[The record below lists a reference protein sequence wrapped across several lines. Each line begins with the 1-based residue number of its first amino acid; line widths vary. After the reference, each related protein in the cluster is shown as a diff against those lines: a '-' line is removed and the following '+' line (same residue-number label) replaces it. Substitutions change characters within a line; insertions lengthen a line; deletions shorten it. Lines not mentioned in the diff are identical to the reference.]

1 VRIASVERPD
11 GSPNANGHIPCAEA
25 GVVEQDPLPLAYSGV
40 RPTCSSSA
48 ASTSVRRAAARLDA
62 ALERVIGRRS
72 AEDAAASPYGGLASR
87 GAALF
92 LDAVLTNGALLVT
105 AALVGAAGSLL
116 DVSLNGWVQ
125 AALAGS
131 LGTVLIGGYLVLIW
145 STVGQTPGMRVLGLR
160 VTDGAGRVLGAGRS
174 LLRLAAS
181 VVAIAPLFLGMVPV
195 LFDRRRRALQDFVA
209 RSVVVRDEP
218 GGEPAQ

>member
-1 VRIASVERPD
+1 M
-11 GSPNANGHIPCAEA
+11 
-25 GVVEQDPLPLAYSGV
+25 
-40 RPTCSSSA
+40 
-48 ASTSVRRAAARLDA
+48 RRAAARLDA

-72 AEDAAASPYGGLASR
+72 AEEAAGSPYGGLASR
-87 GAALF
+87 GAALL
-92 LDAVLTNGALLVT
+92 LDALLTNGALLVT

-116 DVSLNGWVQ
+116 DLSLSGWVA

-131 LGTVLIGGYLVLIW
+131 LGTVLIGGYFVLFW

-160 VTDGAGRVLGAGRS
+160 VTDGGGRVLGTGRS

-181 VVAIAPLFLGMVPV
+181 VVAIAPLFLGFLPV

-218 GGEPAQ
+218 GGEPVQ